1 MSESRLFK
9 ILYYLLDKGCA
20 SAPELAHRFEVSVRT
35 IYRDIDS
42 LSSAG
47 IPVYTETGR
56 NGGIHLLGDFVLD
69 KTLLSKQEKQEI
81 LSALQCLSAVS
92 GELKE
97 ETLEKLSALFRI
109 HSGSWLEA
117 DFSRWGDKSTDNGK
131 FQALKTAVVHNRCL
145 RILYADSYGKTAER
159 IICPLKL
166 YYKSKDWYLKSYCQT
181 KQDFRLFKINRILKW
196 EFLEQH
202 FTPMTFPETAGAPP
216 DTCRQIILCFP
227 AKAAYR
233 VYDEFD
239 INQIQPQKDGS
250 LLVCACM
257 PEDDWLT
264 GYLLSFGTQVEIIE
278 PLSLKETMKEK
289 VKELYE
295 KYKP

>member
-1 MSESRLFK
+1 M
-9 ILYYLLDKGCA
+9 
-20 SAPELAHRFEVSVRT
+20 
-35 IYRDIDS
+35 
-42 LSSAG
+42 
-47 IPVYTETGR
+47 
-56 NGGIHLLGDFVLD
+56 
-69 KTLLSKQEKQEI
+69 
-81 LSALQCLSAVS
+81 
-92 GELKE
+92 
-97 ETLEKLSALFRI
+97 
-109 HSGSWLEA
+109 
-117 DFSRWGDKSTDNGK
+117 
-131 FQALKTAVVHNRCL
+131 
-145 RILYADSYGKTAER
+145 
-159 IICPLKL
+159 KL

-196 EFLEQH
+196 ELLEQH

-250 LLVCACM
+250 LLVHACM